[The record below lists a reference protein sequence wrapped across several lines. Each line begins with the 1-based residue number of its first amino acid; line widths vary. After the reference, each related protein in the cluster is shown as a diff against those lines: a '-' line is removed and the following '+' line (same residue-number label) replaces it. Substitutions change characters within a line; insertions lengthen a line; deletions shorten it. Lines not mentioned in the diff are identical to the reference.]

1 MRRAW
6 GGYVPS
12 IARLIDGL
20 PEINQ
25 SRLVASGIGVWVAWK
40 GSLNNAVENT
50 LREYGALVV
59 ARESDQALW
68 FCNTNEIFRALARLQ
83 IWARVNPVPVFCQV
97 VPLTLLVGYDMEYSV
112 SLSVELDRQECRI
125 PDDFEVLIHPKLK
138 ERVNSVA
145 GLTCQALGNVD
156 GLAPVEWLSLH
167 ADQGLDYE
175 TDRKWYFVIKPMGKM
190 SDKDSILG
198 WRDFSTEIVELL
210 KKHGLRYISDVK
222 EGFIFFPLDNFR
234 LLRSFCS
241 EILTLIKT
249 LKEEEGKKY
258 WPIVMAAVP
267 KGNLQFSGDLPK
279 KVGLDWNRLAPDFPH
294 VKFMDGFLLSEWFRM
309 NEARYGTEAVSLDS
323 WCTIALREGGEQF
336 GHGTMQVT
344 LSAAFIGPDGREC
357 YYCGQKGHMA
367 ADCPAKQLATPQPQ
381 VWHLLAK
388 TDVKDFTKGFN
399 GIDELVKDKDFV
411 SAMVEIIHSK
421 NNLES
426 LLARSVY
433 EINCPSQLRTLK
445 LVWRS
450 RGKEWG
456 EGLKQLA
463 PQEGEYIWDALQN
476 LLDGNRDI
484 SEELIKNAQLKYPR
498 SYQPHSL
505 LGFWNMEGRDFD
517 QAIFHWQEAE
527 RMSYT
532 PLQQGYFAY
541 LQARLLEVQGNIKDA
556 INGYKH
562 ANSFSPTWIDPIYR
576 QAVCMVKMGFTGQAM
591 DMFSDLIG
599 RDPFVFNRIL
609 VDPELDRGRVQ
620 LMSSLWEW
628 WSEVEKTAEET
639 RALVAKLTEDI
650 AKRFDESHAYF
661 EPASEELE
669 RLKKLGGTNNY
680 VAYRQLIRG
689 AETFGAGLDE
699 KVKREV
705 KRINANLEYQADR
718 VRTIQREAAWFPFP
732 KLLLEFNKDFN
743 FCVDKINW
751 IKTQH
756 LKDADNFRKSI
767 RFLEEIEERIDALQK
782 RLVTLRIVRD
792 GTLFVLMLGR
802 NFIWFELIG
811 LGLALVSIP
820 ALIYFTRDMHSSWIL
835 DVIRDQR
842 WEFTKGLVIILS
854 ILCLALAAI
863 KSAFSFEKRKRE
875 LFEQLDVEM
884 RETAPRRY

>member
-1 MRRAW
+1 
-6 GGYVPS
+6 VPS
-12 IARLIDGL
+12 IARLIDDL

-25 SRLVASGIGVWVAWK
+25 SRLVASGVGVWVAWK
-40 GSLNNAVENT
+40 GNLNNAVENT
-50 LREYGALVV
+50 FREYGALVV

-83 IWARVNPVPVFCQV
+83 IWARVNPMPVFCQV
-97 VPLTLLVGYDMEYSV
+97 VPLTLLVGYDMEHSV
-112 SLSVELDRQECRI
+112 SLSVELDRQDCRV
-125 PDDFEVLIHPKLK
+125 PDDFEVYIHPKLK

-145 GLTCQALGNVD
+145 GLTSPVVGSVD
-156 GLAPVEWLSLH
+156 GLAPVDWLGLH

-175 TDRKWYFVIKPMGKM
+175 TVRKWFFIIKPLGKM

-210 KKHGLRYISDVK
+210 KKLGLRYISDVK

-234 LLRSFCS
+234 LLSSFCS
-241 EILTLIKT
+241 EILNLIKT
-249 LKEEEGKKY
+249 VKEDQEREY
-258 WPIVMAAVP
+258 WPVVMVAVAQ
-267 KGNLQFSGDLPK
+267 GNLQFSGDLPK
-279 KVGLDWNRLAPDFPH
+279 RVGLDWNRMAPDFPH
-294 VKFMDGFLLSEWFRM
+294 VRFMDGFLLSEWFRM
-309 NEARYGTEAVSLDS
+309 NEARYGTDAVSLDS
-323 WCTIALREGGEQF
+323 WCTIALREGGEKF
-336 GHGTMQVT
+336 GHGTMQVA
-344 LSAAFIGPDGREC
+344 LPAAFIGADGGEC
-357 YYCGQKGHMA
+357 YYCGQKGHA
-367 ADCPAKQLATPQPQ
+367 AAQCPAKYLATPQPQ

-388 TDVKDFTKGFN
+388 TDTKDFTKGFAR
-399 GIDELVKDKDFV
+399 IDTAVQGKDFV
-411 SAMVEIIHSK
+411 TSMRDLVHTK
-421 NNLES
+421 DNLES

-433 EINCPSQLRTLK
+433 EINCPGQIRTLK

-463 PQEGEYIWDALQN
+463 PQEGEYIWDALQSV
-476 LLDGNRDI
+476 LDNDRDKA
-484 SEELIKNAQLKYPR
+484 EELIKQAQLKYPR

-517 QAIFHWQEAE
+517 QALFHWQEAE

-541 LQARLLEVQGNIKDA
+541 LQARLMEVQGNLKDA
-556 INGYKH
+556 INGYRH
-562 ANSFSPTWIDPIYR
+562 ANTFSPTWIDPVYR

-609 VDPELDRGRVQ
+609 IDPELDRGRVQ
-620 LMSSLWEW
+620 LMSFLWEW
-628 WSEVEKTAEET
+628 WSEVEKQAVEMRDVVT
-639 RALVAKLTEDI
+639 RLTEDI
-650 AKRFDESHAYF
+650 AKRFDESHPYF
-661 EPASEELE
+661 ETANEELE
-669 RLKKLGGTNNY
+669 RLRKLGTTNNF
-680 VAYRQLIRG
+680 VAYRLLIRG
-689 AETFGAGLDE
+689 AETFGANLDGE
-699 KVKREV
+699 VKREI
-705 KRINANLEYQADR
+705 KRINAKLEYQVDR
-718 VRTIQREAAWFPFP
+718 VRTIQKEAAWFPFP

-756 LKDADNFRKSI
+756 LKDADNFRKSL
-767 RFLEEIEERIDALQK
+767 RFLEEIEERIDALQG
-782 RLVTLRIVRD
+782 RLVTLRIIRD

-811 LGLALVSIP
+811 LGLSLVSIP
-820 ALIYFTRDMHSSWIL
+820 GLIYFTRDMQGNWIL
-835 DVIRDQR
+835 DLIRDQR

-863 KSAFSFEKRKRE
+863 KSAFTFEKRKRE
-875 LFEQLDVEM
+875 LFEQLDEEM
-884 RETAPRRY
+884 REPAPRRS